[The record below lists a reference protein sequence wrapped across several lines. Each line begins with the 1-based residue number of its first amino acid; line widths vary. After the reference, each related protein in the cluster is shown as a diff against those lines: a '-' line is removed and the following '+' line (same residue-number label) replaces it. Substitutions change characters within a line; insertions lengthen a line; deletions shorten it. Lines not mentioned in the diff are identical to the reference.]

1 MKKKYLYISIL
12 IVILVT
18 ALMVGCEGALL
29 DGPPEVAV
37 RDVSVKAAGNASTIA
52 TDGGTLALSA
62 EVTPADADNKAVTWS
77 VLTILDGKGDTGLA
91 VIDNTGIVTAEAD
104 GTVTV
109 VATAKDGSGKFGE
122 LELTISNQASAKV
135 VSDDSGLTNAL
146 LDTDVTKII
155 LDGTLGSADRN
166 TGYAIYTI
174 DRALTIQ
181 GTADA
186 KVYGSFR
193 VEADDVTIKDM
204 AIQNAGDLTV
214 GSSTPSTGHRT
225 GIYIVANNVTL
236 MNNKITNGL
245 GTEEG
250 LSNAIQIRSPDGSTL
265 SSYVI
270 SGNEI
275 TGHVQSV
282 SEWTSTGLLVIQN
295 HSSITGKPIA
305 ASLPDYQDVLNRNTL
320 TGNAFDL
327 AHMDYS
333 KSNGTIYLF
342 SSPLEKITELD
353 DAIAAAKALVES
365 DYTPETWNTLAVKLA
380 AAEDVSANV
389 ATADGTYQPVIIN
402 ATTAL
407 QAAIAD
413 LEVKV

>member
-1 MKKKYLYISIL
+1 M
-12 IVILVT
+12 
-18 ALMVGCEGALL
+18 
-29 DGPPEVAV
+29 
-37 RDVSVKAAGNASTIA
+37 
-52 TDGGTLALSA
+52 
-62 EVTPADADNKAVTWS
+62 
-77 VLTILDGKGDTGLA
+77 
-91 VIDNTGIVTAEAD
+91 
-104 GTVTV
+104 
-109 VATAKDGSGKFGE
+109 
-122 LELTISNQASAKV
+122 
-135 VSDDSGLTNAL
+135 
-146 LDTDVTKII
+146 
-155 LDGTLGSADRN
+155 
-166 TGYAIYTI
+166 
-174 DRALTIQ
+174 
-181 GTADA
+181 
-186 KVYGSFR
+186 
-193 VEADDVTIKDM
+193 
-204 AIQNAGDLTV
+204 
-214 GSSTPSTGHRT
+214 
-225 GIYIVANNVTL
+225 
-236 MNNKITNGL
+236 
-245 GTEEG
+245 
-250 LSNAIQIRSPDGSTL
+250 

-407 QAAIAD
+407 QAAID
-413 LEVKV
+413 GLVDIV